1 MHRLKQKYN
10 YIHVLLTVSRTQ
22 PTEFP
27 TASPGDGL
35 GLYSRWRL
43 TCPDNTQDHWGM
55 NFIGRRRSR
64 RAPWLF
70 FNFFCI
76 FRRKQKY
83 AHSRRYIF
91 HYFSFLPNSPYI
103 SIHNQKCRL
112 SYDET
117 SQLQKCDTAR
127 CIFRIIID
135 GRPIN
140 KLHYFVTSNAQHTFL
155 VTIKSRYHGNPNF
168 HFCIAAR
175 CWRIWLRR
183 EYSWNTARWT
193 LSSNQWIKIYNKYGP

>member
-1 MHRLKQKYN
+1 LIYN
-10 YIHVLLTVSRTQ
+10 IYFRDILTIYSLNILIPDTQ
-22 PTEFP
+22 FFP
-27 TASPGDGL
+27 F
-35 GLYSRWRL
+35 W
-43 TCPDNTQDHWGM
+43 
-55 NFIGRRRSR
+55 RRSR

-127 CIFRIIID
+127 CIFLIKNYSIF
-135 GRPIN
+135 
-140 KLHYFVTSNAQHTFL
+140 YSNFE
-155 VTIKSRYHGNPNF
+155 IKSMVHICCKFWFIDYCLMSIEQYFSCTHDETKFFKN
-168 HFCIAAR
+168 IV
-175 CWRIWLRR
+175 
-183 EYSWNTARWT
+183 
-193 LSSNQWIKIYNKYGP
+193 LSLL